1 MMYGRYP
8 VLSLAANILLAA
20 LSSDE
25 FKSLDIRPNI
35 KAANTFNSS
44 TRISLRTSC
53 VSDIKPDLPVNKLP
67 RNNTHDSKP
76 TENKIVPNIGI
87 AQDKNKYPPTPIAT
101 PANSDLDTT

>member
-20 LSSDE
+20 LSNDE
-25 FKSLDIRPNI
+25 FKSLDIRPNM
-35 KAANTFNSS
+35 KAANTLSNN

-53 VSDIKPDLPVNKLP
+53 VSDIKPALPVNKLQ
-67 RNNTHDSKP
+67 RNKTHDSKP
-76 TENKIVPNIGI
+76 TENKTVPNIGV